1 MIENYKLENGV
12 NVPILGYGTWQIQNG
27 KEVIQ
32 AVKQAIAVGYRHID
46 TAGVYGNE
54 EGIGIAIKESN
65 IEREKLFIASK
76 LSNDDRGYE
85 TTIKA
90 LEATLEK
97 LRLDYLDLYLI
108 HWPAARGK
116 KEEYDKIN
124 IDTWRALEYLY
135 KNGKIKAI
143 GVSNF
148 LIHHLKPL
156 LETCEIKPMV
166 NQIEYH
172 PGQMQKDIVEYCI
185 NNNILVEAWSPLGTG
200 KMLENMKLQE
210 IVKKYNKSVA
220 QLCIRWCMQN
230 KVLPITKTININRML
245 ENIKVFDFNIVEKDM
260 KEINNIPYFAGS
272 GLHPDEIDF

>member
-32 AVKQAIAVGYRHID
+32 AVKQAIEVGYRHID

-54 EGIGIAIKESN
+54 EGIGIAIKESK

-90 LEATLEK
+90 LESTLEK

-116 KEEYDKIN
+116 KEECDKIN

-148 LIHHLKPL
+148 LIHHLKPI

-172 PGQMQKDIVEYCI
+172 PGQMQNDIVEYCI

-210 IVKKYNKSVA
+210 IAKKYNKSVA
-220 QLCIRWCMQN
+220 QLCIRWCIQN
-230 KVLPITKTININRML
+230 KVLPITKTINKNRML
-245 ENIKVFDFNIVEKDM
+245 ENIKVFDFNIAEKDM
-260 KEINNIPYFAGS
+260 QEINNIPYFAGS
-272 GLHPDEIDF
+272 GLHPDKINF

>member
-32 AVKQAIAVGYRHID
+32 AVKQAIEVGYRHID

-54 EGIGIAIKESN
+54 EGIGIAIKESK

-90 LEATLEK
+90 LESTLEK

-116 KEEYDKIN
+116 KEECDKIN

-135 KNGKIKAI
+135 KNGKIKVI

-148 LIHHLKPL
+148 LIHHLKPI

-172 PGQMQKDIVEYCI
+172 PGQMQNDIVEYCI

-210 IVKKYNKSVA
+210 IAKKYNKSVA
-220 QLCIRWCMQN
+220 QLCIRWCIQN
-230 KVLPITKTININRML
+230 KVLPITKTINKNRML
-245 ENIKVFDFNIVEKDM
+245 ENIKVFDFNIAEKDM
-260 KEINNIPYFAGS
+260 QEINNIPYFAGS
-272 GLHPDEIDF
+272 GLHPDKINF

>member
-1 MIENYKLENGV
+1 ML
-12 NVPILGYGTWQIQNG
+12 
-27 KEVIQ
+27 
-32 AVKQAIAVGYRHID
+32 R
-46 TAGVYGNE
+46 VYGNE
-54 EGIGIAIKESN
+54 EGIGIAIKESK

-90 LEATLEK
+90 LESTLEK

-116 KEEYDKIN
+116 KEECDKIN

-148 LIHHLKPL
+148 LIHHLKPI

-172 PGQMQKDIVEYCI
+172 PRQMQNDIVEYCI

-200 KMLENMKLQE
+200 KMLCKYQ
-210 IVKKYNKSVA
+210 KKP
-220 QLCIRWCMQN
+220 IQN
-230 KVLPITKTININRML
+230 P
-245 ENIKVFDFNIVEKDM
+245 
-260 KEINNIPYFAGS
+260 
-272 GLHPDEIDF
+272 